1 MISDDMDGEGNDCD
15 VFVAEDGG
23 DIDGNYNDEVLNMMI
38 MMMTAIMTL
47 RMRENVLLIFVI
59 GTMILIMMVDD
70 YDDGNVGDY
79 ND

>member
-15 VFVAEDGG
+15 RFVAEDDG

-47 RMRENVLLIFVI
+47 RMRENVIFGFCDWDNDI
-59 GTMILIMMVDD
+59 D
-70 YDDGNVGDY
+70 YDGR
-79 ND
+79 